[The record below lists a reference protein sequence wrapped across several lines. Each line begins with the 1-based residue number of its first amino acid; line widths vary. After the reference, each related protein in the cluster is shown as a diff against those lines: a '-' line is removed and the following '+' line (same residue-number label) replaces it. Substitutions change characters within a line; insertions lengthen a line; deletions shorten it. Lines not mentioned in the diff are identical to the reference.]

1 MGSKLK
7 SVLIGRPLRNEAI
20 HGQKLGILWG
30 LPILASD
37 AISSVAYAGQEILT
51 VLRNPEHDVGGYAY
65 VLLVGIA
72 VAIIGLMALL
82 VLSYRQ
88 TIENY
93 PGGGGAYI
101 VAKENLGVLAGV
113 IAGAALSVDYI
124 LTVAVSVSSGMAQI
138 VSVFPGLNITV
149 MLFGVEYPWLI
160 VLLAVA
166 LVALLMVG
174 NLRGIRESSRIFGI
188 PTYMFLLGMG
198 VLIIVG
204 LAKILSGNVP
214 SAPVPTPTY
223 ESLSQ
228 PLKAMMLVLVLRAF
242 SNGCTA
248 LTGIEAISNSVPNF
262 KEPATKN
269 AKLILL
275 ILALIILVL
284 FGGTSI
290 LASRYHVIA
299 GEEQD
304 AVLVQLANNVFGN
317 GNFMVFYIAVTTFII
332 LVMAANTA
340 YSGFPQLVSIMAKEG
355 FAPRQLNMRGD
366 RLSYSNGIIML
377 SVGAVLLIIAFKA
390 KVTSLIGLYAIGVFI
405 SFTLSQSG
413 MFMKW
418 VRHKGKHW
426 ALKAAINGFGA
437 FVTAL
442 VVAIIAVFKFREGA
456 WIVVI
461 LVPALVVVMLKIKR
475 HYSAVAKQLRIPD
488 EAYASLDISKDHYRN
503 RVIVPIDNVNQ
514 SSVRALRYAKTIS
527 DNVTAFSV
535 AIDEEAEAKLRARWS
550 RLKTDI
556 PYIIKYSP
564 YRRVVEPL
572 LDFIRSAEYDY
583 KKGDMITVIL
593 PQFSV
598 KKWWNKLLH
607 NRTRAYIEKQLLK
620 HKHIVVAVMPFQLK
634 DDKAAIGKDEYL
646 I

>member
-1 MGSKLK
+1 MGNKLK
-7 SVLIGRPLRNEAI
+7 SMLIGRPLRNEAL
-20 HGQKLGILWG
+20 HGQRLGILWG

-37 AISSVAYAGQEILT
+37 AISSVAYASQEILT
-51 VLRNPEHDVGGYAY
+51 VLRDPAHDTGGYSY
-65 VLLVGIA
+65 VLLIGIS
-72 VAIIGLMALL
+72 VAIVGLLALL

-93 PGGGGAYI
+93 PNGGGAYI
-101 VAKENLGVLAGV
+101 VAKENLGVMAGV

-124 LTVAVSVSSGMAQI
+124 LTVAVSVSSGIEQLMSLVPEGMVLHPLI
-138 VSVFPGLNITV
+138 PITV
-149 MLFGVEYPWLI
+149 
-160 VLLAVA
+160 AVA
-166 LVALLMVG
+166 MIALLMVG

-188 PTYMFLLGMG
+188 PTYAFLLGMG
-198 VLIIVG
+198 VLLIVG
-204 LAKILSGNVP
+204 FIKVMVGNLP
-214 SAPVPTPTY
+214 AAALPTPTAQ
-223 ESLSQ
+223 SLAQ
-228 PLKAMMLVLVLRAF
+228 PIRAMMLVLVLRAF
-242 SNGCTA
+242 SNGCAA
-248 LTGIEAISNSVPNF
+248 LTGIEAVSNSVPNF
-262 KEPATKN
+262 KDPSIKN
-269 AKLILL
+269 AKTILL
-275 ILALIILVL
+275 ILAGIIIVL
-284 FGGTSI
+284 FGGTSV
-290 LASRYHVIA
+290 LASNFHVVV
-299 GEEQD
+299 GEGQP
-304 AVLVQLANNVFGN
+304 AVLVQLSNMVFGQK
-317 GNFMVFYIAVTTFII
+317 NFMVYYIAVTTFII
-332 LVMAANTA
+332 LFMAANTA
-340 YSGFPQLVSIMAKEG
+340 YSGFPLLVSIMAKEG

-413 MFMKW
+413 MFIRW
-418 VRHKGKHW
+418 IRHKGKNW
-426 ALKAAINGFGA
+426 AAKAAINGFGA
-437 FVTAL
+437 LVTAL
-442 VVAIIAVFKFREGA
+442 VVVIIAIFKFEEGA

-461 LVPALVVVMLKIKR
+461 LIPALVTVMLKIKR

-488 EAYASLDISKDHYRN
+488 EAYATLDISKEHYRN

-535 AIDEEAEAKLRARWS
+535 AIDEEAEAKMRARWS
-550 RLKTDI
+550 KLKLDI

-564 YRRVVEPL
+564 YRKVVEPL

-607 NRTRAYIEKQLLK
+607 NRTRAYVERQLLK

-634 DDKAAIGKDEYL
+634 DDKTAVGDDEYL